1 MYFHPIFLI
10 VPILIVL
17 FLGAISFAIVGR
29 GNRKLWILIMPVVVA
44 VWFGIDQFVS
54 SLIEGT
60 PQDPLSRQLLLKAL
74 SAITLPGLLCLSA
87 WMFRQWR
94 ESKM

>member
-17 FLGAISFAIVGR
+17 FLGAFSFAIVGR
-29 GNRKLWILIMPVVVA
+29 GNRKLWILVMPVVVT

-54 SLIEGT
+54 SLTAGT
-60 PQDPLSRQLLLKAL
+60 PQDPLSRQLLLKTL
-74 SAITLPGLLCLSA
+74 SALILPGLLCLSA
-87 WMFRQWR
+87 WMFRRWR
-94 ESKM
+94 ESKI

>member
-29 GNRKLWILIMPVVVA
+29 GNRKLWILVMPVVVI

-54 SLIEGT
+54 SLTVGT
-60 PQDPLSRQLLLKAL
+60 PQDPLSRQLLLKTL
-74 SAITLPGLLCLSA
+74 SALTFPGLLCLSA
-87 WMFRQWR
+87 WMFRRWR
-94 ESKM
+94 EGKI